1 MLNLVLNAAITSE
14 CYASVILKVGER
26 IRFPVLMVLFAARPA
41 TAAREPALLLTP
53 FAAFLALL
61 ALPLST
67 FSMLTSPPRL
77 T

>member
-14 CYASVILKVGER
+14 YYASVILTVCGR
-26 IRFPVLMVLFAARPA
+26 IRFPVLLFLFAARPT
-41 TAAREPALLLTP
+41 TARAEPPLLLTF
-53 FAAFLALL
+53 FAALLALL

>member
-1 MLNLVLNAAITSE
+1 ME
-14 CYASVILKVGER
+14 YYASVTVTVGER
-26 IRFPVLMVLFAARPA
+26 IRFPVLLVLFASRPA
-41 TAAREPALLLTP
+41 TLRAEPPLLLTS
-53 FAAFLALL
+53 FAFFAALL